1 MLTTSDSIFDSELSK
16 KNRELLVKVG
26 FTKMPVT
33 WSDNKQQDY
42 LVYLKG
48 HLEMGGFVNLM
59 ERIEYIGKKVI
70 YR

>member
-1 MLTTSDSIFDSELSK
+1 
-16 KNRELLVKVG
+16 
-26 FTKMPVT
+26 MPVT